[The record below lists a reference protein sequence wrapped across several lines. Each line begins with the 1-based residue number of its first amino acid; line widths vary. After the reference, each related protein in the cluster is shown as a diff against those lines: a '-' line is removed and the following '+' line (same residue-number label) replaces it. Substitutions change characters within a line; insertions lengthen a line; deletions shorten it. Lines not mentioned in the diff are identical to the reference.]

1 MRKPA
6 VLLLLLFASSSLF
19 AQTRDD
25 SWRDDTRDRDRRERI
40 ERERERHRDRDRY
53 DRRDRWSMRDN
64 AFELTPLVG
73 FRWGGTLQS
82 EDTGFFLPDLDVT
95 SSGSIGGIVGI
106 PVGDT
111 GMKVE
116 LSVSHQESELE
127 VEGGLFDPG
136 DRIADIGVTYYQ
148 AGLRIPFA
156 TSRNAMP
163 FVSVSAGIASLDPEL
178 FDTASENRFAASAG
192 IGVKV
197 PFNRNVGLR
206 LEAKGYYTS
215 LGDDDDDCFH
225 CRDTTRDFVQ
235 GETSIGVVFSF

>member
-1 MRKPA
+1 MRRLA
-6 VLLLLLFASSSLF
+6 VLSFLLFASTSLF
-19 AQTRDD
+19 AQSGDDRWRD
-25 SWRDDTRDRDRRERI
+25 DDTRDRDRRERI
-40 ERERERHRDRDRY
+40 ERDRERDRDR
-53 DRRDRWSMRDN
+53 DRRWSMRDD
-64 AFELTPLVG
+64 AFELTPLLG

-82 EDTGFFLPDLDVT
+82 EDTGFFLPDVDVA
-95 SSGSIGGIVGI
+95 SSASIGGIAAI
-106 PVGDT
+106 PLGDT

-127 VEGGLFDPG
+127 LEGGLFDPSE
-136 DRIADIGVTYYQ
+136 RLADIGVTYYQ

-163 FVSVSAGIASLDPEL
+163 FFSVGAGIASLDPEL
-178 FDTASENRFAASAG
+178 RNTSSESRFAASAG

-197 PFNRNVGLR
+197 PFNRNLGLR
-206 LEAKGYYTS
+206 FEAKGYYTS
-215 LGDDDDDCFH
+215 LGEDDDDCFR